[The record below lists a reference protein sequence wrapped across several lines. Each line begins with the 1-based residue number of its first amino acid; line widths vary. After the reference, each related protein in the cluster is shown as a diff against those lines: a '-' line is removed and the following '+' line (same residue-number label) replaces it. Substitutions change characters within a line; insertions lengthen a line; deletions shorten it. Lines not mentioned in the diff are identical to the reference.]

1 MAQGQDSGKVA
12 SAPISQRVSHSEMYP
27 ASVIESVVSLVLPD
41 WAWKRPEVRQAL
53 RERDVATLLRAAQQY
68 SGASQGRIAAAI
80 GLLQG
85 RVSEIIHRTRTVT
98 TLELFERIAHG
109 LGMPDDARM
118 LLGLAPRHPAGLDHL
133 SASGRAE
140 ILAVYPSQSS
150 AMTDMRGLANSAR
163 EIDVLAVRA
172 LGIVGLNDSLLR
184 ASVQQGSPTVRALL
198 LDPNCEAARRRAA
211 EVGEAF
217 ESFASG
223 IRLSIARLR
232 ELNEQTGTVSCYL
245 YTMLPTW
252 RVISLDGTMFVSAFG
267 ETHEGHTSPMYR
279 LTGSPHGALH
289 RGFRRFADELRGA
302 ARQVVGSGG

>member
-1 MAQGQDSGKVA
+1 MRVTESAVSVA
-12 SAPISQRVSHSEMYP
+12 
-27 ASVIESVVSLVLPD
+27 LPD

-53 RERDVATLLRAAQQY
+53 RERDVATLLQVAQQY
-68 SGASQGRIAAAI
+68 SGASQGRIAVAT

-85 RVSEIIHRTRTVT
+85 RVSEIIHRARTVA

-118 LLGLAPRHPAGLDHL
+118 LLGLAPCHPAGLDHL

-150 AMTDMRGLANSAR
+150 AMKDMRGLANQAR

-184 ASVQQGSPTVRALL
+184 TSVQRSTPTVQVLL
-198 LDPNCEAARRRAA
+198 LDPDCEAARRRAA
-211 EVGEAF
+211 EIGEGF
-217 ESFASG
+217 ESFTSG

-232 ELNEQTGTVSCYL
+232 ELNEQTGTVCCHL

-279 LTGSPHGALH
+279 LTGSVHGALH
-289 RGFRRFADELRGA
+289 RGFRRFVEELRGTG
-302 ARQVVGSGG
+302 RQVVGGDGGG

>member
-1 MAQGQDSGKVA
+1 MRVA
-12 SAPISQRVSHSEMYP
+12 ESA
-27 ASVIESVVSLVLPD
+27 VSLVLPD
-41 WAWKRPEVRQAL
+41 WAWKRAEVRQAL

-68 SGASQGRIAAAI
+68 SGASQGRIAVAT

-85 RVSEIIHRTRTVT
+85 RVSEIIRGARTVT
-98 TLELFERIAHG
+98 TLELFERIANG

-118 LLGLAPRHPAGLDHL
+118 LLGLAPCHPAGLDHL

-150 AMTDMRGLANSAR
+150 AMADMRGLANNAR

-172 LGIVGLNDSLLR
+172 LGLIGLNDSALR
-184 ASVQQGSPTVRALL
+184 ASVQRGTPTVRALL
-198 LDPNCEAARRRAA
+198 LDPDCEAARRRAD
-211 EVGEAF
+211 EIGEGF

-223 IRLSIARLR
+223 IHLSIARLR
-232 ELNEQTGTVSCYL
+232 ELNEQTGTVCCYL

-252 RVISLDGTMFVSAFG
+252 RVIRLDNTMFVSAFG

-279 LTGSPHGALH
+279 LTGSPHGALY
-289 RGFRRFADELRGA
+289 RGFRRFAEELCRE
-302 ARQVVGSGG
+302 ARQVVGGDSGG